1 MTDLEKLINELCELP
16 SCDLEGLEDTI
27 VVQWASSGKGDRAFV
42 KIGEWESNIYL
53 DPIQALILSAWL
65 NNQAENLVSLRDALQ
80 AKHIQE
86 EATREQR
93 AAERL
98 NALKVKHS
106 EAVTA
111 WQEGGCVGPCP
122 SFDEIANP
130 KVEFIRKY
138 PCWELLMKERRG

>member
-16 SCDLEGLEDTI
+16 SWDLQGLEDTI

-42 KIGEWESNIYL
+42 KIREWESNIYL

-80 AKHIQE
+80 AKQVQE
-86 EATREQR
+86 EATHEQR
-93 AAERL
+93 EAERISV
-98 NALKVKHS
+98 LKVKHS
-106 EAVTA
+106 ETVTA
-111 WQEGGCVGPCP
+111 WQQSGCVGPCP
-122 SFDEIANP
+122 SFEDIANP
-130 KVEFIRKY
+130 KVEFIKKY